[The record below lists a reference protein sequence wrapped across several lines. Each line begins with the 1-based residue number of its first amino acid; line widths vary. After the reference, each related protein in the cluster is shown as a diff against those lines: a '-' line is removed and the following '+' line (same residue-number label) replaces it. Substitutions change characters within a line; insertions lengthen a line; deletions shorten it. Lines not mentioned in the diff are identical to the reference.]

1 MYLLNRGCSCILA
14 LLNSGKFKPD
24 LVPLLQWV
32 KAPPELQM
40 WQPGSISLHE
50 PSRGN
55 LTTKYQQ
62 MTGFYWLDAVIWP
75 FLLGSPA
82 WPSPSLLCLLG
93 SQATFFSSLF
103 LLAGFLALS
112 TSPVPALPLSILHVC
127 HDHYHYHYLPVSY
140 HLFSF
145 LELRGT
151 ESDKSCSSLWYFL
164 VKDLYM
170 AFLYLLFS

>member
-1 MYLLNRGCSCILA
+1 MGKGSPWITNVTTWLNFSPRAFQKEPHHQIPTNDWILLA
-14 LLNSGKFKPD
+14 
-24 LVPLLQWV
+24 
-32 KAPPELQM
+32 E
-40 WQPGSISLHE
+40 
-50 PSRGN
+50 
-55 LTTKYQQ
+55 
-62 MTGFYWLDAVIWP
+62 DAVIWP

-93 SQATFFSSLF
+93 SQAMFFSSLF

-112 TSPVPALPLSILHVC
+112 TSPVPALSLSILHVC